1 MSDVKLFRVTEFA
14 ESVFSSPLAHR
25 TAIHPFWVMLL
36 VAVWVATA
44 GHWPLWLAMLE
55 QARSGVASWSFLAAL
70 FGKLMLSALLILA
83 LTCWRWTIKPAIA
96 LLLLWSALGACV
108 MALNRAAGE
117 GVALSPQPLLQFMLA
132 LVNWKRLLGLPC
144 LLTLLLVWLVPTV
157 LIWRGRLR
165 RIPSAERFGIN
176 VVLLL
181 ASYGLLVGASG
192 LFGHAVPSHTDPL
205 AVLHSFGSSP

>member
-14 ESVFSSPLAHR
+14 ESVFQSPLAHR

-44 GHWPLWLAMLE
+44 GHWPLWLTLIG
-55 QARSGVASWSFLAAL
+55 QARSGAAAWSFLAVLLA
-70 FGKLMLSALLILA
+70 KLTLSVLLLLG
-83 LTCWRWTIKPAIA
+83 LTCWRWTAKPAIA
-96 LLLLWSALGACV
+96 LLLLWAALGACV

-117 GVALSPQPLLQFMLA
+117 AVALSPQALFQFMVSLA
-132 LVNWKRLLGLPC
+132 NWKRLLQLPC

-165 RIPSAERFGIN
+165 RIPSPERFGIN
-176 VVLLL
+176 AVLLT
-181 ASYGLLVGASG
+181 ASYGLLVSAGS
-192 LFGHAVPSHTDPL
+192 LFSHAVPSPMDPL
-205 AVLHSFGSSP
+205 AVLQGFESGP